1 MTATPTDDRGLAALA
16 ERLRDHEHDRGD
28 RPLTRRPDHLT
39 SLLWP
44 DCAAAILGE
53 RGRFLP
59 DGRLS
64 QGLVVG
70 VDEWGRLRQIETAA
84 QKMRAAREV
93 KAMAGPDLSRAIV
106 AEQTLYDALDRE
118 P

>member
-1 MTATPTDDRGLAALA
+1 MTATPTDDRGAAALA
-16 ERLRDHEHDRGD
+16 ERITAAMIECDTAD
-28 RPLTRRPDHLT
+28 
-39 SLLWP
+39 
-44 DCAAAILGE
+44 AAAILGE
-53 RGRFLP
+53 CGRFLP
-59 DGRLS
+59 DGKLS

-70 VDEWGRLRQIETAA
+70 VDEWARLRQIETAA